1 LTAGCDH
8 IFEVPLMSFISLPAP
23 LRRAFAILWKLFRT
37 PLAAPPPDPLPDA
50 PPLPR
55 LSTRIACRRDA

>member
-1 LTAGCDH
+1 
-8 IFEVPLMSFISLPAP
+8 MSFISLLAP